1 MRFFLLFLLLFST
14 AACRRTD
21 PTPAPLPISDNKL
34 KIEVAE
40 DGLYAIDLAAVQA
53 LGVQLENWS
62 AAPLALTHN
71 GQPIA
76 HLIHEGQLLFYGRA
90 NDSIYTTTRAY
101 LLEIGTEGVAM
112 NTSAVSPQPSALST
126 QHSVLSTQ
134 HLEQNTL
141 YVSNAHTAEHPD
153 TWYWHT
159 IHVEQMFETTFTLP
173 ESVAKGDGSGRLG
186 LQFWGASHDPN
197 VQDDHD
203 LDVSLNG
210 QFIQKIVWEG
220 QVHHTAELD
229 IPAGLLRAGE
239 NTLLLDNRPVGNTF
253 IDISH
258 LDWIE
263 VNYQTAAEAHNDALA
278 FTTSGGAIS
287 LAGFSAPPL
296 VLNLAN
302 PDQPEVVGL
311 ATAAFDSTAD
321 TPYLAVAPAGYR
333 QPAQL
338 TGLRPT
344 TLTAA
349 DNQADFLI
357 ITTEGLLA
365 AVEPLAEARRTE
377 GLATRVVDVAEIYD
391 HFGGGHATPEA
402 ITHFLRHTAETW
414 ADPAPRYV
422 LLVGRATYDY
432 RNYLG
437 QHPAQHLP
445 ALMIPVTHSGETV
458 SDARMADLDG
468 DYHPDMAIGRWPVD
482 SSAAVSD
489 LVQRTLAYEQA
500 PLAGHALFAADG
512 TSAEFTDLSDYLVTE
527 SAVGDKTA
535 VNKLYGATQETVT
548 AGWNEG
554 VWLVSYVGHGS
565 LNLWGKDNVF
575 NADGVAGLQSNGT
588 APPIVLQFTC
598 LTGFFAHP
606 TEVSLSERMLTS
618 PDGPVLLIAAT
629 SLTLSAYQRPF
640 ALSLL
645 NHLQDPAFMRMGDV
659 LQAAKLELPV
669 ADLGVR
675 EISDTFGLLGDP
687 TAKIVRP

>member
-76 HLIHEGQLLFYGRA
+76 HLLHEGQLLFYGRA

-112 NTSAVSPQPSALST
+112 NTSAVSPPPAASPSSP
-126 QHSVLSTQ
+126 VLSQ
-134 HLEQNTL
+134 LHLEQNTL
-141 YVSNAHTAEHPD
+141 YVSNAHTAEYPD

-173 ESVAKGDGSGRLG
+173 ESVAKGDGSGRLR

-263 VNYQTAAEAHNDALA
+263 VNYQTAAEADNDALA

-287 LAGFSAPPL
+287 LAGFSAPPSFSASPIPTSPRWWGWPRPPL
-296 VLNLAN
+296 T
-302 PDQPEVVGL
+302 PRPTPPIWPSPPL
-311 ATAAFDSTAD
+311 ATAS
-321 TPYLAVAPAGYR
+321 
-333 QPAQL
+333 
-338 TGLRPT
+338 
-344 TLTAA
+344 
-349 DNQADFLI
+349 
-357 ITTEGLLA
+357 
-365 AVEPLAEARRTE
+365 
-377 GLATRVVDVAEIYD
+377 
-391 HFGGGHATPEA
+391 
-402 ITHFLRHTAETW
+402 
-414 ADPAPRYV
+414 
-422 LLVGRATYDY
+422 
-432 RNYLG
+432 
-437 QHPAQHLP
+437 
-445 ALMIPVTHSGETV
+445 
-458 SDARMADLDG
+458 
-468 DYHPDMAIGRWPVD
+468 
-482 SSAAVSD
+482 
-489 LVQRTLAYEQA
+489 
-500 PLAGHALFAADG
+500 
-512 TSAEFTDLSDYLVTE
+512 
-527 SAVGDKTA
+527 
-535 VNKLYGATQETVT
+535 
-548 AGWNEG
+548 
-554 VWLVSYVGHGS
+554 
-565 LNLWGKDNVF
+565 
-575 NADGVAGLQSNGT
+575 
-588 APPIVLQFTC
+588 PP
-598 LTGFFAHP
+598 
-606 TEVSLSERMLTS
+606 
-618 PDGPVLLIAAT
+618 
-629 SLTLSAYQRPF
+629 
-640 ALSLL
+640 
-645 NHLQDPAFMRMGDV
+645 N
-659 LQAAKLELPV
+659 
-669 ADLGVR
+669 
-675 EISDTFGLLGDP
+675 
-687 TAKIVRP
+687 